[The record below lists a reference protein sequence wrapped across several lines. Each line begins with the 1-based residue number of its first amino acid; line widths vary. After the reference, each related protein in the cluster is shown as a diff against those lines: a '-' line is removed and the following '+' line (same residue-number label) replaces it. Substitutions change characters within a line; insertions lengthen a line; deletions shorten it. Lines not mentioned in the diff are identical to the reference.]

1 MSAQVKPFTYEMDPN
16 YDYILDEKGNTY
28 TALRKI
34 RWGNREDYKLD
45 LRKYYATEDG
55 EKMSKGCSFSDEA
68 ADELVKTLIS
78 TGYGNADAVAES
90 ICTDRIDIAARIVK
104 SIEENDILARKVEK
118 EKANIPESEEF
129 YDLEDVI

>member
-1 MSAQVKPFTYEMDPN
+1 MGMKPFTYEIDPD

-34 RWGNREDYKLD
+34 RWGEREEFKLD

-55 EKMSKGCSFSDEA
+55 ERMSKGCSFNDEA
-68 ADELVKTLIS
+68 ADELAKVLLS
-78 TGYGNADAVAES
+78 TQYGDADEIANV
-90 ICTDRIDIAARIVK
+90 ICTDRLDIAARVLKTIQEDSALNKRVK
-104 SIEENDILARKVEK
+104 K
-118 EKANIPESEEF
+118 EMDNIPEDEEL